1 MKPNSEKLSRNNIR
15 EWSGDDKH
23 RPYEKTLSCRGESCV
38 RPVRGH
44 ILGCYK
50 SGSAQSSSGAVSGA
64 RSYFGTSPKRISA
77 FLVPLFSALALAA
90 PFAYTV
96 VKDGAPESFEKL
108 VREAFAKWQA
118 VPSTTLKI
126 DAPKAGTPVQF
137 RWGGGEIELNPDLS
151 TRTMLETSPDGKES
165 AVVSINPEATDL
177 ESALLLETG
186 LRLGLPLE
194 PSWEGKRTLGEADIT
209 LLRQQYAPNGDLT
222 ADGKVNIDDFE
233 LFAREYGKSQ
243 TAGGIKGDF
252 NGDGKVDIVD
262 FEILKGNYDFGKQPG
277 LEEPKP
283 AEPTTPAPT
292 EPKPT
297 TPAPTE
303 PKPAEPAPVTPPTK

>member
-1 MKPNSEKLSRNNIR
+1 MKRQLSPR
-15 EWSGDDKH
+15 KVKAFH
-23 RPYEKTLSCRGESCV
+23 PFTLL
-38 RPVRGH
+38 P
-44 ILGCYK
+44 
-50 SGSAQSSSGAVSGA
+50 
-64 RSYFGTSPKRISA
+64 FT
-77 FLVPLFSALALAA
+77 LFTLALAA

-108 VREAFAKWQA
+108 VREAFTKWQA

-137 RWGGGEIELNPDLS
+137 RWGSTDPELNPDLA
-151 TRTMLETSPDGKES
+151 TRTILETTADGKES

-186 LRLGLPLE
+186 IRLGLPLE
-194 PSWEGKRTLGEADIT
+194 PSWEGKRSLGEADIT

-252 NGDGKVDIVD
+252 NGDGKVDIAD

-292 EPKPT
+292 EPKPAPT
-297 TPAPTE
+297 TPAPTTE
-303 PKPAEPAPVTPPTK
+303 PKPAEPTTPAPATPPAK